1 MKQIFPTGSSS
12 APSVPVPCKNCIAL
26 SSSQFL
32 TGTVPFHQTPLSKT
46 FGVLMSSHPFG
57 IAYRYSF
64 RLVKE
69 SPSGSPTEPFIAV
82 GDNGSKPY
90 CHSHPSGRPSLSLSQ
105 SWGCVLIM
113 NSKPY
118 VNPSPSSSVEAR
130 ASQLPNSI
138 AEYDAN
144 NIIEVNKI
152 AERRLR
158 RRILSVKLTETTR
171 KPLLSNISGV

>member
-1 MKQIFPTGSSS
+1 
-12 APSVPVPCKNCIAL
+12 
-26 SSSQFL
+26 
-32 TGTVPFHQTPLSKT
+32 
-46 FGVLMSSHPFG
+46 
-57 IAYRYSF
+57 
-64 RLVKE
+64 
-69 SPSGSPTEPFIAV
+69 
-82 GDNGSKPY
+82 
-90 CHSHPSGRPSLSLSQ
+90 
-105 SWGCVLIM
+105 M